1 MTPLHWIGDLIRQ
14 AVIAVPMGAVRALF
28 VALLLGLLVW
38 VLRLPKE
45 RTRPPLEDGSGYDE
59 KSLSGNLKLWAAL
72 ALGLMALIYLIV

>member
-1 MTPLHWIGDLIRQ
+1 MTPLHWFGELIRN
-14 AVIAVPMGAVRALF
+14 AMIAVPMGVVRALF
-28 VALLLGLLVW
+28 VGLLLGLLVW

-72 ALGLMALIYLIV
+72 ALALLALIYLVV